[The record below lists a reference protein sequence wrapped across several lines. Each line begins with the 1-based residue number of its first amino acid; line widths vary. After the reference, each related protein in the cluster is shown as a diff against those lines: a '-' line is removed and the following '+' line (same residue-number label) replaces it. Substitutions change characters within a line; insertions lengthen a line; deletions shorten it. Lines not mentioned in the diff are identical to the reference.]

1 MLVHFLLE
9 RELVLFPFASCCWPK
24 RNDKKHNNATTIE
37 EKKRHFIT
45 YTFIFMSPK
54 EEIKKTSTKI
64 DFISY
69 LDVSINKSVPSP
81 MRSISTIRQT
91 VARYSL
97 VTVIPPLSRHFSN
110 CCFPPKVN
118 VQPFITIVSARAPRP
133 CLTRS
138 WDLVKAGKL
147 GNVIGTK
154 ICRCWYRVVGKMTTL
169 HSQR

>member
-1 MLVHFLLE
+1 MLAHYAVSFPT
-9 RELVLFPFASCCWPK
+9 RKVGLVLFPFTACCRPK

-45 YTFIFMSPK
+45 YTCIFMSPK

-64 DFISY
+64 NCISY
-69 LDVSINKSVPSP
+69 LNVSINKSVPGP
-81 MRSISTIRQT
+81 MRSIGTVGQT

-97 VTVIPPLSRHFSN
+97 VSIIPPLSRNFSN

-118 VQPFITIVSARAPRP
+118 LQPFITIVSARAPRP
-133 CLTRS
+133 GLTRS

-147 GNVIGTK
+147 GNVIGIM
-154 ICRCWYRVVGKMTTL
+154 ICRC
-169 HSQR
+169 